1 MIWPTGEIQQHPVDE
16 TTTVESLMKSA
27 IWPQAFFN
35 KDPENQL
42 YWLYSNEE
50 DFSKFPKPLGREKK
64 ILKLMFREEI
74 AQEEM
79 AKKADSAN
87 QKISQARS

>member
-1 MIWPTGEIQQHPVDE
+1 VDE